1 MDRKAAGGVSGGLE
15 LQTKNGYSR
24 SCSTTEFGFKST
36 GAITINTM
44 LGKIWRKLVK
54 RVSPGINVFQR
65 ASTGLNEGR
74 ILVMLK
80 HVEKMWFSIRYPK
93 DKATRLQGK
102 SGYLN
107 DCKNGAPKIGV

>member
-1 MDRKAAGGVSGGLE
+1 MDRKAAGGASGGLE
-15 LQTKNGYSR
+15 LQTKKGY

-54 RVSPGINVFQR
+54 RAPPGINVFQR

-74 ILVMLK
+74 ILAALK
-80 HVEKMWFSIRYPK
+80 HVKKMFFSIRYPK
-93 DKATRLQGK
+93 DKATRLFPPSVVQ
-102 SGYLN
+102 
-107 DCKNGAPKIGV
+107 

>member
-54 RVSPGINVFQR
+54 RVPPGINVFQR

-74 ILVMLK
+74 ILVVLK

-93 DKATRLQGK
+93 DKATRLK
-102 SGYLN
+102 
-107 DCKNGAPKIGV
+107 KA

>member
-1 MDRKAAGGVSGGLE
+1 MDRKAAGGVLGGLD

-44 LGKIWRKLVK
+44 LGKIWRKLVN

-74 ILVMLK
+74 VMLK

-102 SGYLN
+102 AAHKTSE
-107 DCKNGAPKIGV
+107 